1 MWSLWPF
8 PWFEETDT
16 ESSNECTNFGDGKC
30 DKQCPH
36 PRYTLFLWYNWY
48 KWFITLLFEGGN
60 EMKLNKAERK
70 KFVQSNTYIYGN
82 VLTKSLLQY
91 GNFLSWRNCAVI
103 NKTQPFEITPPPST
117 MTNVNKYA
125 NTFKI
130 RTDKSRHAWF
140 AIEPL
145 SILSGGS
152 RNTSHPLVS
161 CTVRWLKCKQ
171 RMEKKR

>member
-1 MWSLWPF
+1 MIYHAPVWRRA
-8 PWFEETDT
+8 
-16 ESSNECTNFGDGKC
+16 NK
-30 DKQCPH
+30 K
-36 PRYTLFLWYNWY
+36 R
-48 KWFITLLFEGGN
+48 
-60 EMKLNKAERK
+60 KLNKAERK
-70 KFVQSNTYIYGN
+70 KVIQNNTYINGN
-82 VLTKSLLQY
+82 LLTNSLLQY

-161 CTVRWLKCKQ
+161 CTVRWLERKQ
-171 RMEKKR
+171 TENEEEKDNNSIITIEHFIFNGRCHDWSSEKVLSQVFNVNQVALTCESGVL